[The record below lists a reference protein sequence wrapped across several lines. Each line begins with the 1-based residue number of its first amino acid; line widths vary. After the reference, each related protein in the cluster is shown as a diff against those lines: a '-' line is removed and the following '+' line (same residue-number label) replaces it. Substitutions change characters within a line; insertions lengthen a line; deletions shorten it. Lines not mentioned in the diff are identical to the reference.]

1 MDRKITP
8 SFASH
13 VGGRPH
19 FSGADVE
26 NLLSKRF
33 PTYDDAQAF
42 ADDFATVCM
51 PTIYAIVDNEYA
63 FLCER
68 AALENKPFRIY
79 SITSIDGGQVVISI
93 WWEKFKENP
102 KKFLSL
108 GKRIP

>member
-1 MDRKITP
+1 MKIE
-8 SFASH
+8 FGVA
-13 VGGRPH
+13 VKPH

-51 PTIYAIVDNEYA
+51 PTIYVIVDNEYA